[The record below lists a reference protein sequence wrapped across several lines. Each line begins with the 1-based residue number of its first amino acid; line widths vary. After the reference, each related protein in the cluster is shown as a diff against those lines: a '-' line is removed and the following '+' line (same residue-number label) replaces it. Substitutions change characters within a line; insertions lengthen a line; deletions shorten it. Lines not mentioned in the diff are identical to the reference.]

1 MERSHRIPSPDRH
14 AVHGPVTNVP
24 RRRLR
29 FPSSVSRLCTM
40 AALCVIAAPGC
51 VPHAAPLAGARPAA
65 TVSLP
70 RVPLPPTA
78 RRVTFTW
85 RYDEQDGASARGEG
99 VARVVPPDTAQ
110 LQFFLAGGFG
120 AGTARLTGDRLELP
134 EREAF
139 RRLVPAAP
147 LLWAALGRLALP
159 PAPDTTLRQSGDTLR
174 GDVGHSPTWRVTL
187 VGDTLR
193 SVERI
198 DNGRVTERLDRAA
211 GFVVY
216 RHEVE
221 RRSLRIDVVRDAPL
235 AAP

>member
-1 MERSHRIPSPDRH
+1 MRTTVRAQRRKDRRNPGAA
-14 AVHGPVTNVP
+14 AVA
-24 RRRLR
+24 
-29 FPSSVSRLCTM
+29 F
-40 AALCVIAAPGC
+40 ACVAAAPAC
-51 VPHAAPLAGARPAA
+51 VPHAAPLAGAPAA
-65 TVSLP
+65 RTVTLP
-70 RVPLPPTA
+70 RVTLPPVA
-78 RRVTFTW
+78 RRLTFTW

-99 VARVVPPDTAQ
+99 VARITPPDTAQ

-120 AGTARLTGDRLELP
+120 AGTARLTGDQLEIP
-134 EREAF
+134 NREAF
-139 RRLVPAAP
+139 RRIIPAAP

-159 PAPDTTLRQSGDTLR
+159 PAADTTLRQSGDTLR
-174 GDVGHSPTWRVTL
+174 GDVGRAPTWRVTL

-211 GFVVY
+211 DHVIY

-235 AAP
+235 AGP

>member
-1 MERSHRIPSPDRH
+1 MRSAERRCACAPKTPELGTR
-14 AVHGPVTNVP
+14 V
-24 RRRLR
+24 
-29 FPSSVSRLCTM
+29 VSRVA
-40 AALCVIAAPGC
+40 AALCAAGAFAC
-51 VPHAAPLAGARPAA
+51 VPHATPLVGARPAA

-70 RVPLPPTA
+70 RVPLPPGA

-85 RYDEQDGASARGEG
+85 RYDEQDGPSARGEG
-99 VARVVPPDTAQ
+99 VARIVPPDTAQ

-120 AGTARLTGDRLELP
+120 AGMARLTGGRLELP

-159 PAPDTTLRQSGDTLR
+159 PATDTTLRQSGDTLR
-174 GDVGHSPTWRVTL
+174 GDVGHAPTWRVTL
-187 VGDTLR
+187 VRDTLR

-198 DNGRVTERLDRAA
+198 DNGRVTERLDRTASD
-211 GFVVY
+211 VVY

-221 RRSLRIDVVRDAPL
+221 RRSLRITVIRDTPLTAP
-235 AAP
+235 